1 MSDRAPP
8 VDFSTPYSELGALR
22 AQQQMLRS
30 VSDDIRGSLRD
41 LDRIQSEA
49 MHDAAMAAVW
59 AATLMVCD
67 ILKIGLSAADRR
79 AKLLFSAQD
88 RAVRSADRI
97 LKLLGAGGL
106 ATKADLMK
114 SVSAEL
120 GPAAQATEDV
130 RKAMSELRNLKL
142 PTTGQPVP
150 VKIPKEAGLLVDLGV
165 AMAQD
170 TILLMQA
177 GHLQRQASVNAAQG
191 RAQMKQSL
199 MRVQNKITLIDS
211 EITRAVE
218 RLEREAR
225 TA

>member
-79 AKLLFSAQD
+79 AKLLLSAQD

-106 ATKADLMK
+106 Q
-114 SVSAEL
+114 S
-120 GPAAQATEDV
+120 
-130 RKAMSELRNLKL
+130 
-142 PTTGQPVP
+142 
-150 VKIPKEAGLLVDLGV
+150 
-165 AMAQD
+165 MARR
-170 TILLMQA
+170 
-177 GHLQRQASVNAAQG
+177 QRQLSSRRQLHTPWSAPIGQ
-191 RAQMKQSL
+191 
-199 MRVQNKITLIDS
+199 
-211 EITRAVE
+211 
-218 RLEREAR
+218 RLQ
-225 TA
+225 